1 VEGLPQAA
9 KPILTV
15 QLSSPIEEGSLSAA
29 NDKITF
35 NGVEISVATLVVSAK
50 DADIPLGSSSPHDV
64 APLCALDPLNMKDK
78 YETEF
83 PVAIVAEAGSAT
95 AATATATAESDSGK
109 QDTATA
115 AEAVAAHV
123 SPIQPTCTVTLKVTY
138 KPSAKDQRDELYD
151 LLNKVSRRKAEALE
165 NLRKASIQAARDQS
179 GASDPSSSSS
189 PAVKAGFL
197 NSKPKK
203 EEASTLKKLY
213 EKTIGPNSLLRQGA
227 MIAFAFKD
235 YIIFF
240 GAVGL
245 MHFKGQLLALPPPV

>member
-1 VEGLPQAA
+1 M
-9 KPILTV
+9 TV

-83 PVAIVAEAGSAT
+83 PVAIVAEGGSAA

-115 AEAVAAHV
+115 AVAADV
-123 SPIQPTCTVTLKVTY
+123 TPIQPTCTVTLKVTY

-165 NLRKASIQAARDQS
+165 KLRKASIQAARDQS
-179 GASDPSSSSS
+179 GASDPSSSSSS